1 MDKNYEN
8 GLIIIALSK
17 AFKEIHND
25 SLELFREYGIT
36 LGQFGVL
43 EALNAKGS
51 LTIQEIIDVI
61 LATSGN
67 MTVLIKNLEKAKLV
81 EKKTNPKDK
90 RSFLVSLTSKGEG
103 LINEVFPK
111 HMELI
116 SKKLE
121 VFSQEEKTYL
131 LEMLKRLY

>member
-1 MDKNYEN
+1 MNKKYEN

-36 LGQFGVL
+36 LGQFAVL
-43 EALNAKGS
+43 EALNTKGPI
-51 LTIQEIIDVI
+51 TIQEIIDVI

-67 MTVLIKNLEKAKLV
+67 MTVLIKNLEKSKLV
-81 EKKTNPKDK
+81 KKKVNPKDK
-90 RSFLVSLTSKGEG
+90 RSYLVSLTPKGEE
-103 LINEVFPK
+103 LIKEVFPK
-111 HMELI
+111 HMEII

-121 VFSQEEKTYL
+121 VYSPEEKKNL
-131 LEMLKRLY
+131 LELLKRLY